1 MSPIKSIYFLFFL
14 VFSSFFTPFVKA
26 QDLPPVV
33 SFSPADYLSDNQNW
47 SITQD
52 DNDLIYVANNKG
64 LMVYNGERWQ
74 LYKSPNES
82 IIRSVFAVNDRIY
95 TGCFREFGY
104 WEYDDFGQLNYQ
116 SIAKNIITEIE
127 ANEEFWT
134 ILKQED
140 WLIFQSL
147 DNLYLYNSKNEQ
159 VRKIPIEGEINKVF
173 LIDNEIYFSQPNKGI
188 FTIKNTQIQLL
199 SDALPFQQNQ
209 VLNIYKDGNQLLVQ
223 TDKAGIF
230 HLDATVRPW
239 DKDVSLS
246 LSNFTVYNSLQT
258 KNGDLILGT
267 ISQGVVFVSLAS
279 GEINYHISKDQTLSN
294 NTVLSLFED
303 KQKNVWLG
311 LDHGIDCVNLNSP
324 VRIYLDKSGLLGTVY
339 TSLVF
344 ENKLYLGT
352 NQGLFVKLLNSND
365 DFSFIEGTAG
375 QVWSLFEHQGTLFC
389 GHNNGI
395 FHIDSH
401 EIQQITSKPTWV
413 LRSFP
418 ERVDLLLAGN
428 YNGIS
433 VLKKEGNTWSFSHT
447 VEGFDLSARYL
458 EFIDELTFLVSHEY
472 QGVYEVGLNHD
483 LKTVSKTNEIKSVET
498 GLYSSLVSFDESIY
512 YAFEKGV
519 FKYDVLDKKFI
530 KDNFL
535 SIPYKEEAYSSGR
548 LISEKNKRMLWLFTS
563 QSIHQFI
570 PNDLDQSLIQYTIP
584 INTSMRN
591 TMLGYESISFI
602 EDEKY
607 LLGNAEGYY
616 VLDLF
621 KVKQQKFTF
630 ETSIGSIL
638 NWSISE
644 KKNYITKS
652 QNPILDSQLNNFSF
666 NFNVPNYGKFL
677 RTEYQYRLVGLLD
690 EWSEWSTKAEAS
702 FYNLD
707 FGNYTFEVRSKIGG
721 QPSTNTASYPFTID
735 RPFALSNAML
745 LVYLI
750 LFLLFVSIVHTIY
763 NTNYKKQKRKIK
775 EENKKEIELRE
786 LESQRTLMRIKNEQL
801 QSDIDSKNRELAIST
816 MSLIKKNE
824 FLNSIKDE
832 LNKEKDVPTGIK
844 RVIRIIDKNINNND
858 DWKFF
863 EEAFNNADKDFLKKI
878 KEKHPSLTPN
888 DLRLCAY
895 LRLNLSSKEIAPLFN
910 ISLKSVE
917 VKRYRLRKKMD
928 LPREESLTNY
938 ILEI

>member
-1 MSPIKSIYFLFFL
+1 MILIKHFYTLLLAVIFIISPQLN
-14 VFSSFFTPFVKA
+14 A

-33 SFSPADYLSDNQNW
+33 SFSPTEYLSDNQNW

-52 DNDLIYVANNKG
+52 ENELIYVANNKG

-82 IIRSVFAVNDRIY
+82 IIRSVYAVNQRIY

-104 WEYDDFGQLNYQ
+104 WEYDEYGQLNYQ
-116 SIAKNIITEIE
+116 SIAKNIISEIE
-127 ANEEFWT
+127 SNEEFWT

-147 DNLYLYNSKNEQ
+147 DNLYLYHSKTNE
-159 VRKIPIEGEINKVF
+159 VRKIQIEGKVTRVF
-173 LIDNEIYFSQPNKGI
+173 LVENEIYFSQPNKGI
-188 FTIKNTQIQLL
+188 FIIKNTKIKLL
-199 SDALPFQQNQ
+199 SDAAPFIQNQ
-209 VLNIYKDGNQLLVQ
+209 VLNIYKDGTQLLVQ
-223 TDKAGIF
+223 TDRGGVF
-230 HLDATVRPW
+230 HLDETARPW
-239 DKDVSLS
+239 DKDVSQK

-258 KNGDLILGT
+258 KKGDLILGT
-267 ISQGVVFVSLAS
+267 ISQGVVFVDLST
-279 GEINYHISKDQTLSN
+279 GNINYHITKDQTLSN
-294 NTVLSLFED
+294 NTVLSIFED
-303 KQKNVWLG
+303 KLQNIWLG

-324 VRIYLDKSGLLGTVY
+324 VRIYQDKYGLLGTIY
-339 TSLVF
+339 TSVVF
-344 ENKLYLGT
+344 KNVLYLGT
-352 NQGLFVKLLNSND
+352 NQGLFAKPLHAD
-365 DFSFIEGTAG
+365 QEFMFIEHTAG

-395 FHIDSH
+395 FKVNNYKA
-401 EIQQITSKPTWV
+401 ELITSKPTWA

-418 ERVDLLLAGN
+418 EREDLLLLGN

-433 VLKKEGNTWSFSHT
+433 ILKMTDNEWSFSNII
-447 VEGFDLSARYL
+447 EGFDLSARYF
-458 EFIDELTFLVSHEY
+458 EFIDDYTLLVSHEY
-472 QGVYEVGLNHD
+472 QGVYEVKLD
-483 LKTVSKTNEIKSVET
+483 SQFEKVSNVYQIKDAER
-498 GLYSSLVSFDESIY
+498 GLYSSLTSFEGSIY
-512 YAFEKGV
+512 YAFEKGI
-519 FKYDVLDKKFI
+519 FKYDIANKSFI
-530 KDNFL
+530 KDEAL
-535 SIPYKEEAYSSGR
+535 STPYKQQGYSSGR
-548 LISEKNKRMLWLFTS
+548 LISQKEKRLLWLFTL
-563 QSIHQFI
+563 QGIHQFF
-570 PNDLDQSLIQYTIP
+570 PNDLDQSLIQFTIP
-584 INTSMRN
+584 INSSMRN

-616 VLDLF
+616 ILDLA
-621 KVKQQKFTF
+621 KVKEQKFVF
-630 ETSIGSIL
+630 STSLSTIS

-644 KKNYITKS
+644 RKS
-652 QNPILDSQLNNFSF
+652 ILSKHDSPTLENFQNNLNFGF
-666 NFNVPNYGKFL
+666 FVPNYGKFL
-677 RTEYQYRLVGLLD
+677 RTEYQYRLIGLFD
-690 EWSEWSTKAEAS
+690 EWGDWSTKPEAS
-702 FYNLD
+702 FYNLNY
-707 FGNYTFEVRSKIGG
+707 GSYTFEVRAKIGG
-721 QPSTNTASYPFTID
+721 HLSTNVVSYSFTIE
-735 RPFALSNAML
+735 RPFLLSNTMIII
-745 LVYLI
+745 YI
-750 LFLLFVSIVHTIY
+750 IIFLLLISAVHTIY

-775 EENKKEIELRE
+775 EENKKEIELRD
-786 LESQRTLMRIKNEQL
+786 LESQRKLMRIKNDQL
-801 QSDIDSKNRELAIST
+801 QSEIESKNRELAIST

-832 LNKEKDVPTGIK
+832 LKKEKEVSSGVN

-928 LPREESLTNY
+928 LPREDSLTNY

>member
-1 MSPIKSIYFLFFL
+1 MTSIKYLYTFFL
-14 VFSSFFTPFVKA
+14 LVIFIISPQMNA
-26 QDLPPVV
+26 QDLPPVI
-33 SFSPADYLSDNQNW
+33 SFPPAEYLSDNQNW

-52 DNDLIYVANNKG
+52 ENELIYVANNKG

-74 LYKSPNES
+74 LYKSPNQS
-82 IIRSVFAVNDRIY
+82 IIRSVYAINDRIY

-104 WEYDDFGQLNYQ
+104 WEYDEFGQLNYE
-116 SIAKNIITEIE
+116 SISKNIDIEIE

-134 ILKQED
+134 IVQQED

-147 DNLYLYNSKNEQ
+147 DNLYLYHRKNKE
-159 VRKIPIEGEINKVF
+159 VRKISIEGEITKVF
-173 LIDNEIYFSQPNKGI
+173 LVDNEIYFSQPNKGI

-199 SDALPFQQNQ
+199 SDALVFTENQ
-209 VLNIYKDGNQLLVQ
+209 VLNIYKDGNELLVQ
-223 TDKAGIF
+223 TDKRGIF
-230 HLDATVRPW
+230 HLDESTKPW
-239 DKDVSLS
+239 KKDASGSLA
-246 LSNFTVYNSLQT
+246 NFTVYNSLQT
-258 KNGDLILGT
+258 KKGDLILGT
-267 ISQGVVFVSLAS
+267 ISQGVVFVSLDT
-279 GEINYHISKDQTLSN
+279 GEINYHITKDQTLRN

-303 KQKNVWLG
+303 NLQNIWLG

-324 VRIYLDKSGLLGTVY
+324 VRIYQDKSGLLGTVY

-344 ENKLYLGT
+344 EDILYLGT
-352 NQGLFVKLLNSND
+352 NQGLFAKKLDSND
-365 DFSFIEGTAG
+365 DFRFIEGTAG
-375 QVWSLFEHQGTLFC
+375 QVWSLFEHQETLFC
-389 GHNNGI
+389 GHNNGVFEVNNFGI
-395 FHIDSH
+395 
-401 EIQQITSKPTWV
+401 EQVTPKPTWV

-418 ERVDLLLAGN
+418 ERDDLLLLGN

-433 VLKKEGNTWSFSHT
+433 VLKKENNKWSFSHT
-447 VEGFDLSARYL
+447 IEGFDLSARYL
-458 EFIDELTFLVSHEY
+458 EFLDSNTFLVSHEY
-472 QGVYEVGLNHD
+472 QGVYEVSLNSEF
-483 LKTVSKTNEIKSVET
+483 KKVTKVNEIKNAQR
-498 GLYSSLVSFDESIY
+498 GLYSSLASFEGAIY

-519 FKYDVLDKKFI
+519 YKYDATEKKFI
-530 KDNFL
+530 KNDFL
-535 SIPYKEEAYSSGR
+535 SYPYEEEGYSSGR
-548 LISEKNKRMLWLFTS
+548 LISQKNKRVLWLFTA
-563 QSIHQFI
+563 QGIHQFI
-570 PNDLDQSLIQYTIP
+570 PNDLDQSLIQFTIP
-584 INTSMRN
+584 INSSMRN
-591 TMLGYESISFI
+591 TMLGYESISSI
-602 EDEKY
+602 EGEKY

-616 VLDLF
+616 IFDLM
-621 KVKQQKFTF
+621 KIKELKFSF
-630 ETSIGSIL
+630 NTSISTVS

-644 KKNYITKS
+644 RKNFLSKFEKPS
-652 QNPILDSQLNNFSF
+652 LDSKHNNLNFEF
-666 NFNVPNYGKFL
+666 YVPNYGKFL
-677 RTEYQYRLVGLLD
+677 RTEYQYRLIGLFD
-690 EWSEWSTKAEAS
+690 EWSEWRSEPEAS

-707 FGNYTFEVRSKIGG
+707 FGNYTLEVRSKIGG
-721 QPSTNTASYPFTID
+721 QLSANVVSYPFTIE
-735 RPFALSNAML
+735 RPFFLSNLML
-745 LVYLI
+745 VVYVI
-750 LFLLFVSIVHTIY
+750 VFLLIVSTVHTIY
-763 NTNYKKQKRKIK
+763 NTNYKKQKRKLK
-775 EENKKEIELRE
+775 EENKKEIELRD
-786 LESQRTLMRIKNEQL
+786 LESQRKLMRIKNEQL

-832 LNKEKDVPTGIK
+832 LNKEKERSAGVK